1 MNVRAALFAA
11 CAALTTTHAGA
22 QALVQ
27 DLAGFKAIPVPQG
40 VRCLDGPSER
50 ECEFRHTADGKEYT
64 FFAAFLEKP
73 AGGGETRRAFVVGVS
88 PYSAAK
94 LAEME
99 RLYKH
104 YAMVL
109 ALHDTQALVTAVPSL
124 AEMPE
129 LCAKSPSAT
138 RKTGEE
144 CLLIAGE
151 CLVRTTPGDSD
162 QSGLVFT
169 RQWAVK

>member
-1 MNVRAALFAA
+1 MNVRAMLFAGCVA
-11 CAALTTTHAGA
+11 LAATDADA

-64 FFAAFLEKP
+64 FFAAFIEKP

-94 LAEME
+94 RAEME

-109 ALHDTQALVTAVPSL
+109 ALHGTQALITAIPSL

-129 LCAKSPSAT
+129 LCAKSPSA

-144 CLLIAGE
+144 CLLTAGE
-151 CLVRTTPGDSD
+151 TLVRTTPGDND

-169 RQWAVK
+169 RQWAAR